1 MRILVVGGGST
12 GGYFG
17 GRLSRSGR
25 DVTFLVRP
33 ARAEFL
39 RKSGLVIRS
48 AHGDLTLQP
57 KLITAGENTIPFD
70 LVLLSVKSWSLPG
83 AMDDFAPYLG
93 QESMIL
99 PFLNGMR
106 HMDTLRDRFGANS
119 LIGGV
124 CRVSTTLDA
133 DGAIRQL
140 SPVHQLEYGELNG
153 EASPRLQKL
162 HSAIQKCG
170 FDAILSTSIL
180 RAMWEKWAMIATMCG
195 VTCLMRGNVGEIAR
209 APKGKDFLLSVFD
222 EVVGTISR
230 VGTQPSAEFV
240 AVWRK
245 ILTQTKTDLAPSMYR
260 DLEAG
265 NPIEKDAIIDDLI
278 ERGRLAGV
286 PVPLL
291 TLIATNLAVYE
302 GKGLEEKKR

>member
-17 GRLSRSGR
+17 GRLSRAGR

-39 RKSGLVIRS
+39 RKNGLVIRS
-48 AHGDLTLQP
+48 AHGDLTVQP
-57 KLITAGENTIPFD
+57 KLIIAGESTTPFD

-83 AMDDFAPYLG
+83 AMDDFAPFLG

-106 HMDTLRDRFGANS
+106 HMDVLRDRFGANA
-119 LIGGV
+119 LLGGV
-124 CRVSTTLDA
+124 CRISATLDA

-140 SPVHQLEYGELNG
+140 SPVHQLEYGEFNG
-153 EASPRLQKL
+153 EISPRLQTM
-162 HSAIQKCG
+162 HSIVQGCG
-170 FDAILSTSIL
+170 FDAMLSTSIL
-180 RAMWEKWAMIATMCG
+180 RAMWEKWAMIATLG
-195 VTCLMRGNVGEIAR
+195 AVTCLMRGNVGEIAS
-209 APKGKDFLLSVFD
+209 APKGKDFLLNVFD
-222 EVVGTISR
+222 EIVGIISR
-230 VGTQPSAEFV
+230 VGTRPSAEFV

-245 ILTQTKTDLAPSMYR
+245 ILTQTKSDLAPSMYR

-265 NPIEKDAIIDDLI
+265 SPIEKDAIIDDLI

-286 PVPLL
+286 PAPVL

-302 GKGLEEKKR
+302 RKQAGRKK

>member
-17 GRLSRSGR
+17 GRLSQAGR
-25 DVTFLVRP
+25 DVTFLLRP
-33 ARAEFL
+33 ARAESL
-39 RKSGLVIRS
+39 RKNGLVIRS
-48 AHGDLTLQP
+48 THGDVTLQP
-57 KLITAGENTIPFD
+57 KIITAGENTAPFD

-83 AMDDFAPYLG
+83 AMEDFAPLIG

-106 HMDTLRDRFGANS
+106 HMDALRDRFGAS
-119 LIGGV
+119 AVLGGA
-124 CRVSTTLDA
+124 CRVSATLDA
-133 DGAIRQL
+133 DGAVRQL
-140 SPVHQLEYGELNG
+140 SPIHQLEYGELNG
-153 EASPRLQKL
+153 EISSRLQKL
-162 HSAIQKCG
+162 HSTMQGSG
-170 FDAILSTSIL
+170 FDAVLSTSIL

-209 APKGKDFLLSVFD
+209 TPNGKDFLLSVFD
-222 EVVGTISR
+222 EVLGTISQ
-230 VGTQPSAEFV
+230 VGTQPSPEFI
-240 AVWRK
+240 AAWRK
-245 ILTQTKTDLAPSMYR
+245 ILTQTKSDLAPSLYR
-260 DLEAG
+260 DVEAG
-265 NPIEKDAIIDDLI
+265 NRIEKDAIIDDLI

-302 GKGLEEKKR
+302 GKSIEGKNQ